1 MNVLDRDEW
10 VSQFLHLTVV
20 DCNDCKKQT
29 PTKESFKIQ
38 RDCEYFGVKGFMYVP
53 VCKECYREQQLNKI
67 V

>member
-1 MNVLDRDEW
+1 M
-10 VSQFLHLTVV
+10 VV

-53 VCKECYREQQLNKI
+53 VCKECYREQQLNKL

>member
-1 MNVLDRDEW
+1 MNKYLIEK
-10 VSQFLHLTVV
+10 L
-20 DCNDCKKQT
+20 
-29 PTKESFKIQ
+29 KILRLYFVRGSYGKPEQ